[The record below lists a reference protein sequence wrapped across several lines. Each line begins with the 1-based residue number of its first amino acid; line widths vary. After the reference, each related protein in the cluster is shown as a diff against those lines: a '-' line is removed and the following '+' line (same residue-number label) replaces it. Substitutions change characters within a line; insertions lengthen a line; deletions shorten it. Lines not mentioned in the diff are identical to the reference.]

1 MSIREPH
8 RESFQKRRS
17 VLLDCIRAFAVFA
30 VVVYHLADR
39 YESATFGFV
48 TALFRDYGHYGV
60 DIFFS
65 LSGYLITLYLLGA
78 DNGDKIRTFF
88 LRRAFRILPLYFVAV
103 TLYLASSLL
112 FSLDEDVLGRIW
124 ITYTFLTSWFIFFE
138 GDFQPYKITWSLSIE
153 EFAYILFGLAT
164 WFRPRLLVHFLVACI
179 VGSFL
184 LRLYLQ
190 LTGHVEVH
198 FLPLARLDSIAIGGV
213 VAFLI
218 KRGFPNLTLTLA
230 LLAGLSIMI
239 SVSWP
244 ALWSTMQYVSL
255 AFGTCFFISL
265 FETELQ
271 SYRFARIPGL
281 NTASSVGFHSYF
293 IYLFHLFIID
303 GIALLLG
310 RFFPELQ
317 LPFWPMVIFVMV
329 ATHVSAVLSMRFF
342 EGPAMR
348 YGRSLENK
356 KAVRAPR
363 TA

>member
-1 MSIREPH
+1 MSNREPH

-39 YESATFGFV
+39 YDSASLGAV
-48 TALFRDYGHYGV
+48 AELFRNYGHYGV

-65 LSGYLITLYLLGA
+65 LSGYLITLFLLGA
-78 DNGDKIRTFF
+78 DTGDKIRTFF
-88 LRRAFRILPLYFVAV
+88 LRRFFRILPLYFVAV

-112 FSLDEDVLGRIW
+112 FSLDEDVLSRIW
-124 ITYTFLTSWFIFFE
+124 RTYAFLTGWFIFFE

-153 EFAYILFGLAT
+153 EFAYIIFGLAT

-179 VGSFL
+179 AGSFV
-184 LRLYLQ
+184 LRLNLQ
-190 LTGHVEVH
+190 LAGYQDVH

-218 KRGFPNLTLTLA
+218 QRGVRHLTPSLA
-230 LLAGLSIMI
+230 LLTGLSLAASFI
-239 SVSWP
+239 WP
-244 ALWSTMQYVSL
+244 VLASTLQYVTL

-265 FETELQ
+265 FETELHP
-271 SYRFARIPGL
+271 YRFARIPGL
-281 NTASSVGFHSYF
+281 NTASSIGFHSYF

-303 GIALLLG
+303 GIGLLLG
-310 RFFPELQ
+310 RFSPQVE

-329 ATHVSAVLSMRFF
+329 ATQVSAVLSMRYF

-348 YGRSLENK
+348 YGRSLEK
-356 KAVRAPR
+356 KKEPVS